1 LIRILG
7 IVLLLFCF
15 SSVKSQVLKQPV
27 DRTNEGKL
35 LAQFLHEWEQNFTVR
50 FYFLPEWLS
59 AIKIDSISDGQ
70 SLEDVL
76 NVTLRDSEIS
86 FIELYPNS
94 IVFIKDPEYAS
105 MRNRVLA
112 EALANRTR
120 ISRKIIGTPE
130 QASTKTITL
139 SGQVITDKALEP
151 IPGVVVRLSETI
163 GITTD
168 AEGKYEI
175 SLQPGLHALSF
186 SYLGYETQVIDLEVY
201 ASGELN
207 VSLEKAPQMLD
218 EVVITDKSISDVTTS
233 RIGQIQIMMRDMKRA
248 PAFMGE
254 VDLIKQVQTLPGVTT
269 VGEAA
274 AGFNVRGGSVDQNL
288 ILYDDMPVFNS
299 SHAFGFLSSF
309 NPEAVR
315 DVSFFRGGIP
325 SEYGGRNASVLDIQ
339 SKDGNFEK
347 WAGSAGVGLVTSNV
361 TVHGPLK
368 KNKTSI
374 VGSLRSTY
382 SNWLINSIRTDY
394 IDLRNSSVNFYDG
407 TLKITHK
414 FSDKTI
420 LSVSGYSSKDA
431 FSLSADTSYQWNN
444 FVLTARVNHQ
454 LSKSLN
460 TELQAGFS
468 RYGYQVFN
476 EIPETASRLS
486 FQLNTFRLSSDFQY
500 QKQKHNLKGGWQAF
514 LYQIKPGQLKP
525 ESSISNTRNFS
536 LDNQHSLENAFYIS
550 DVWNLTSN
558 WNIEAGLRLPIF
570 LSFGSERVYHYNPD
584 LPREP
589 SSRTD
594 TTYYKKGSII
604 KAYGG
609 IEPRISLRWQRSE
622 KSSFK
627 FGYHRI
633 NQFLHLISNATSIT
647 PVDIWQPSSYYFKP
661 QRADQLSFG
670 YYRDMKAKQYN
681 FFVEGFYKN
690 LANVLDFKDGAELV
704 LNQQLETDL
713 LQGRGYAYGI
723 ESHLARN
730 TGKLTGT
737 INYTYS
743 RSFRIIESEFA
754 SERINQGKKYPSNF
768 DQPHIVN
775 LAWKYSLS
783 RRHFFTG
790 NFTYH
795 TGRPVTIPLSAF
807 EFEGGTVAYFSSRNQ
822 YRIPDYHRLDL
833 ALVLEGNQKRTQ
845 RWKGTW
851 VFSVYN
857 VYARK
862 NPYTV
867 FFKSNGSGVP
877 VPYQLSIIGTAF
889 PAISYTIRF
898 D

>member
-1 LIRILG
+1 M
-7 IVLLLFCF
+7 
-15 SSVKSQVLKQPV
+15 
-27 DRTNEGKL
+27 
-35 LAQFLHEWEQNFTVR
+35 
-50 FYFLPEWLS
+50 
-59 AIKIDSISDGQ
+59 
-70 SLEDVL
+70 EDVL
-76 NVTLRDSEIS
+76 HTTLQDSDIS
-86 FIELYPNS
+86 FIALYPNS
-94 IVFIKDPEYAS
+94 IVFIKDPEYAN
-105 MRNRVLA
+105 MRNKAITQAFV
-112 EALANRTR
+112 NRTR
-120 ISRKIIGTPE
+120 ISRKIIGNTE
-130 QASTKTITL
+130 HASIKSVTL
-139 SGQVITDKALEP
+139 SGQVVADKNSEP
-151 IPGVVVRLSETI
+151 VPGVVVRLSETI
-163 GITTD
+163 GVTTN
-168 AEGKYEI
+168 AEGKYQI
-175 SLQPGLHALSF
+175 SLKPGLHALSF
-186 SYLGYETQVIDLEVY
+186 SYLGYETQLFDLDVY
-201 ASGELN
+201 SDGELN

-233 RIGQIQIMMRDMKRA
+233 RIGQIQFTMRDLKRA

-254 VDLIKQVQTLPGVTT
+254 VDLIKQVQTMPGVTT

-288 ILYDDMPVFNS
+288 VLFDDMPVFNS

-309 NPEAVR
+309 NSEIVR
-315 DVSFFRGGIP
+315 DVSFYRGGIP

-339 SKDGNFEK
+339 SRDGNFET
-347 WAGSAGVGLVTSNV
+347 WQGSGGVGLVTSNL
-361 TVHGPLK
+361 TLQGPLK
-368 KNKTSI
+368 KNKTSL
-374 VGSLRSTY
+374 VGSFRSTY
-382 SNWLINSIRTDY
+382 SNWLVNSIRTDY
-394 IDLRNSSVNFYDG
+394 IDLRNSSVNFYDA
-407 TLKITHK
+407 TLKINHK
-414 FSDKTI
+414 ISDKTI
-420 LSVSGYSSKDA
+420 LAVSTYASKDA
-431 FSLSADTSYQWNN
+431 FSLDGDTTYQWNN

-454 LSKSLN
+454 LSELLN
-460 TELQAGFS
+460 AEFQAGFS
-468 RYGYQVFN
+468 QYGYQVVN
-476 EIPETASRLS
+476 DIPETASNLS
-486 FQLNTFRLSSDFQY
+486 FQLNTFRLSSDFQF
-500 QKQKHNLKGGWQAF
+500 QRNKHNLKAGWQAF
-514 LYQIKPGQLKP
+514 FYQIKPGQLKP
-525 ESSISNTRNFS
+525 ESAISNARDLS
-536 LDNQHSLENAFYIS
+536 LDKQLSLENAFYIS
-550 DVWNLTSN
+550 DVWNLDSN
-558 WNIEAGLRLPIF
+558 WNIEAGLRLSVF
-570 LSFGSERVYHYNPD
+570 LSFGSEKVYQYNPD

-589 SSRTD
+589 ASITD
-594 TTYYKKGSII
+594 TTYYGNGHII

-609 IEPRISLRWQRSE
+609 LEPRLSLRWQRSE
-622 KSSFK
+622 KASIK

-661 QRADQLSFG
+661 QRADQISVG

-723 ESHLARN
+723 ESYLARN

-743 RSFRIIESEFA
+743 RSFRIIEGEFA

-775 LAWKYSLS
+775 LSWKYSLS

-807 EFEGGTVAYFSSRNQ
+807 EFEGSPVAYFSSRNQ

-833 ALVLEGNQKRTQ
+833 ALVLEGNHKRTQ

-889 PAISYTIRF
+889 PAISYTIRI